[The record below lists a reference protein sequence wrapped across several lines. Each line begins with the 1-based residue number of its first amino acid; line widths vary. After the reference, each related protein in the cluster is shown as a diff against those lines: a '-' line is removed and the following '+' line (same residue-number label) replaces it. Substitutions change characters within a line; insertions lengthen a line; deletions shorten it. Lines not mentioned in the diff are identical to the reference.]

1 MLTQAYYYYYL
12 LTELSNIKIEHRP
25 GAGAERGPA
34 DAAARR
40 TRWQRDS
47 VEQVLRTRRPAIQS
61 MDGCGHD
68 FHLKMV
74 HSR

>member
-1 MLTQAYYYYYL
+1 VLTQAYYYYYL

-47 VEQVLRTRRPAIQS
+47 VEQVLRTR
-61 MDGCGHD
+61 
-68 FHLKMV
+68 
-74 HSR
+74 

>member
-1 MLTQAYYYYYL
+1 MLTRAYYYYYL

-47 VEQVLRTRRPAIQS
+47 VEQVLRTR
-61 MDGCGHD
+61 
-68 FHLKMV
+68 
-74 HSR
+74 